1 MTRQEAIQIVYQII
15 NTGILDIDLEDEL
28 VEVCNCI
35 EDNSFEEEEEK

>member
-1 MTRQEAIQIVYQII
+1 MTKQEAIRIIYQII

-35 EDNSFEEEEEK
+35 EDNSFEENED

>member
-1 MTRQEAIQIVYQII
+1 MTKQEAIRIVYQII

-35 EDNSFEEEEEK
+35 ENNSFEENED

>member
-1 MTRQEAIQIVYQII
+1 MTKQEAIKIIYQII

-35 EDNSFEEEEEK
+35 EDNSFEENED